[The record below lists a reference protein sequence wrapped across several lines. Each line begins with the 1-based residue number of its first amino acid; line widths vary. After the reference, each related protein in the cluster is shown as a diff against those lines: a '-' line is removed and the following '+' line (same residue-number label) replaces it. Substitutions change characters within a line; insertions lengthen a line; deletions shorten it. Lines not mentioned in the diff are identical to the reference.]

1 MSKEELIDFIKSVDF
16 EYCSNLML
24 TYCKMKP
31 KNSMYISDEDKA
43 DMQPKTI
50 TFQKNIES
58 LINENERWNNE
69 KFDNLYSR
77 INSIEETLDKMK
89 EGK

>member
-1 MSKEELIDFIKSVDF
+1 MSKEELLDFITSVDF
-16 EYCSNLML
+16 EYCQNLVL
-24 TYCKMKP
+24 TYFKKKP
-31 KNSMYISDEDKA
+31 QNTLYITEEEKF

-50 TFQKNIES
+50 TFQKDYEM
-58 LINENERWNNE
+58 LINENERWNTE
-69 KFDNLYSR
+69 RFDKLYSR